1 MRNFWDHIAR
11 LLTGGNRSFASARA
25 RSARFG
31 DTVRTVLLYALALA
45 AGAFALQWIQYNY
58 LVRAFPVEIYI
69 ALIAVAF
76 AGLGVWTGLRLAKRA
91 PSEAFEKNVAAIA
104 ALGITLREEEVLAL
118 LAAGKSNKE
127 IAGKLGISPN
137 TVKTQVASLYQKLDV
152 QRRTQAVQKA
162 RELALIP

>member
-1 MRNFWDHIAR
+1 MR
-11 LLTGGNRSFASARA
+11 
-25 RSARFG
+25 
-31 DTVRTVLLYALALA
+31 RTIVLYALALA
-45 AGAFALQWIQYNY
+45 AGAFVLQWLQYRF

-76 AGLGVWTGLRLAKRA
+76 AGLGIWAGLKLARRTA
-91 PSEAFEKNVAAIA
+91 PAGFEKNVAAIA
-104 ALGITLREEEVLAL
+104 SLGLTLREQEVLAL

-127 IAGKLGISPN
+127 IAQRLGVSPN

-162 RELALIP
+162 RELAIIP